1 MVSVADACLQIE
13 LRGLLRR
20 ERVTHA
26 DRIIA
31 KVSAVLGCELPID
44 LADFY
49 RERMAA
55 IGEFPAIAP
64 AWNDRMGW
72 RTEDS
77 LITELAH
84 VQAVPIFSDCCSNLF
99 GLDLAAGDATPAVY
113 FFDHERG
120 FEKPEYAAGSSLGAF
135 LLLLAD
141 QDRALDEGWLAKWQL
156 GIDPGLESCSRAR
169 AIWGRA
175 S

>member
-1 MVSVADACLQIE
+1 MSLSVTEACRQIE
-13 LRGLLRR
+13 LRGLLKR
-20 ERVTHA
+20 ERVNHA

-49 RERMAA
+49 RERVAA

-64 AWNDRMGW
+64 AWNDKIGW
-72 RTEDS
+72 RTGDA

-84 VQAVPIFSDCCSNLF
+84 VQAVPILSDGCGNLF
-99 GLDLAAGDATPAVY
+99 GLDLASGDAVPAVY

-141 QDRALDEGWLAKWQL
+141 QDRALDEGWPAKWEL
-156 GIDPGLESCSRAR
+156 GIDPGLERCPRAP
-169 AIWGRA
+169 AIWGA
-175 S
+175 G